1 MNFSIG
7 DQVIF
12 INENLRGEVVS
23 IRGEL
28 LTVNCSSIDLEIH
41 QSEVIK
47 LSKDVESIYS
57 KLIKDESSL
66 ISTYKD
72 ELSQNQDSKSSIIDL
87 KVTISKNFEL
97 DLHIEKLIENFE
109 FLNAQ
114 EILQFQMN
122 AFFRGIFKAKRLGID
137 YLIVI
142 HGIGKGILKRKIIHF
157 LETNEAIFCEAEYML
172 YKGGAVEIKIN

>member
-1 MNFSIG
+1 MNFFIG

-12 INENLRGEVVS
+12 INENLRGKVVN
-23 IRGEL
+23 IKGDFL
-28 LTVNCSSIDLEIH
+28 VVTCSDLDLEIH

-47 LSKDVESIYS
+47 VSKDVEYIYS
-57 KLIKDESSL
+57 KLIKNESSL
-66 ISTYKD
+66 TCNND
-72 ELSQNQDSKSSIIDL
+72 ELSQNEDTKSSIIDL
-87 KVTISKNFEL
+87 KVHISKNFEL

-109 FLNAQ
+109 FLNTQ

-157 LETNEAIFCEAEYML
+157 LEKNEAVFCEAEYML